1 MAVSLPAGLL
11 VFFGLCPAP
20 ISKYLRLLYQCPPYL
35 PTMTLQCLNQFRIR
49 QSHYMV
55 YQMTSITGE
64 TQTINN
70 DQSSTKII
78 MFGEDRINQTL

>member
-1 MAVSLPAGLL
+1 M
-11 VFFGLCPAP
+11 
-20 ISKYLRLLYQCPPYL
+20 
-35 PTMTLQCLNQFRIR
+35 MLQCLNQLRIR

-55 YQMTSITGE
+55 YQLTSITGE

-78 MFGEDRINQTL
+78 MLGEDRINQTL